1 MAREPDNLVLTLLR
15 EIRDTL
21 QDHSRM
27 HNRHTEEFSRL
38 NARMEEWQETTATAA
53 GFAFHSN
60 VRHEAVQRKLNEL
73 EERLNRLEQSH

>member
-21 QDHSRM
+21 QNHTRLLNAHS
-27 HNRHTEEFSRL
+27 EEFTRL
-38 NARMEEWQETTATAA
+38 NTKMEEWQETTATAA

-60 VRHEAVQRKLNEL
+60 VRHEAVQRKLDEL
-73 EERLNRLEQSH
+73 EERLKRLEEHR